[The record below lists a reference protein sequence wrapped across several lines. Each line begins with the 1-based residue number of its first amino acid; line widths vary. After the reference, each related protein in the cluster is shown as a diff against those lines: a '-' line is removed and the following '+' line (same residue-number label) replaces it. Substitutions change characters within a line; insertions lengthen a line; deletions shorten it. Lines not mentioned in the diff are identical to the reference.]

1 MQTIKIT
8 ISGLQSNHIVVKESK
23 SEEAELSTKLTKLL
37 KIIQPKEA
45 VQQ

>member
-23 SEEAELSTKLTKLL
+23 PEETAKLIKLL

-45 VQQ
+45 LQQ

>member
-8 ISGLQSNHIVVKESK
+8 ISGLQSGHISVKESK
-23 SEEAELSTKLTKLL
+23 TEDTELSTKLTKLL

-45 VQQ
+45 VQL